1 MAKRCTQMF
10 PGNRTGCGAAIR
22 GVTGGAGWGRV
33 TCKED
38 PLLPPVRT
46 TIALGVALS
55 LVCATEAPALA
66 ETIYLKNG
74 TRVEGKILKQTSA
87 DFQVQTANGNIKV
100 SKDTVAIQDPPNP
113 GVALLLG
120 IGFPGAGNAY
130 TNRYDR
136 SLFYVA
142 FTAIS
147 FVATFAL
154 VQLAGDY
161 PSGQSLPVL
170 AGAGAAAIPWGLGA
184 YEAYHEA
191 RRQDAQPKYKIEY
204 STSGM

>member
-1 MAKRCTQMF
+1 M
-10 PGNRTGCGAAIR
+10 
-22 GVTGGAGWGRV
+22 
-33 TCKED
+33 
-38 PLLPPVRT
+38 PPVRT
-46 TIALGVALS
+46 TIALGVALA
-55 LVCATEAPALA
+55 LLCATEAPALA
-66 ETIYLKNG
+66 ETIYLRNG
-74 TRVEGKILKQTSA
+74 TRVEGKILKQTA
-87 DFQVQTANGNIKV
+87 QDFQVQTANGNIKV
-100 SKDTVAIQDPPNP
+100 SKDTVAIQDLPNP

-161 PSGQSLPVL
+161 PPGQMSMPVL

-184 YEAYHEA
+184 YEAYNEA
-191 RRQDAQPKYKIEY
+191 RQQDAQPKYKIDY